1 MAEKYMFFNSTPD
14 DRRRHQASDMADYWM
29 SFLSTGLIHKD
40 GEPFLKLDVVEG
52 TNKVKVSRGQA
63 ILKGHLYMNTTD
75 LELTV
80 PTGSEE
86 KTYLVVLRWDN
97 TIENRYIKLFVK
109 EDEGLTRTE
118 SIHELGLYK
127 IKVKPNVT
135 TIDKNDVE
143 DLRLS
148 EYYCGLAYSLVSVPT
163 EYFYEEW
170 DKFVAEYTKWFSD
183 IQNETYATTQDVR
196 VRDYQ
201 NKREIAALKFRQDAK
216 DRVENGN
223 TFGNDFSGNNFGAKE
238 TKKQTKLT
246 KVAEIGDKVINVSTH
261 SFVVGDSI
269 SLQNDDVFEGNRII
283 TSVSND
289 SLTLNSEVGKKFPVG
304 SSVIQTNTNYKN
316 GITFGEITDGF
327 SFEMVNKDLNGSYDS
342 SFNINSALFA
352 TEGATL
358 YKFNTTTGERTRVD
372 AFLGAGE
379 KVVYLRKYVG
389 VTTVLLINYSGKR
402 LEYMLVGEGGLLDKG
417 SHAFNF
423 NLNKITSFSNILNV
437 TSGEVAF
444 GGQYGSN
451 YEILSLTIGTKGVS
465 SAVYSSSTKPTSVR
479 VNQISCY
486 KGVVLLK
493 EGAGSTIRVFDFRG
507 GSPVVSNTGSYSSEF
522 FYSNQLGIRTI
533 RDDGA
538 SSVVVREFDSEK
550 KTFSIISKTEVE
562 LAERQKYNAIQKN
575 IENISVL
582 KDVLLD
588 GSSSSLKYTNSNL
601 GLSAEN
607 KSLVWKEDISINPTT
622 DIYIYSDS
630 GTLNF
635 EGFYIKNKRYANIK
649 RQEGKTIQLTKS
661 YIRFTLDKKTKEVVV
676 FLEYSGN
683 ADVNGWLGGVPL
695 QKKKDSKE
703 IQLSGYTSTSE
714 SNQLT
719 IELGREKTSDTIVIT
734 KMLGGFL

>member
-14 DRRRHQASDMADYWM
+14 DRRRHQASDMADYWS

-40 GEPFLKLDVVEG
+40 EEPFLKLEIAEG
-52 TNKVKVSRGQA
+52 TNKVKVSKGQA
-63 ILKGHLYMNTTD
+63 IVKGHLYMNTD
-75 LELTV
+75 NLELTV
-80 PTGSEE
+80 PTDSEE
-86 KTYLVVLRWDN
+86 KTYLIVLRWDN
-97 TIENRYIKLFVK
+97 TIENRYIKLFIK
-109 EDEGLTRTE
+109 EDDGLTRTE

-127 IKVKPNVT
+127 IKMKSNVT

-170 DKFVAEYTKWFSD
+170 DKFVAEYTKWFSG

-201 NKREIAALKFRQDAK
+201 NKREIAALKFKQDAK

-283 TSVSND
+283 TGVSND
-289 SLTLNSEVGKKFPVG
+289 SLTLNSEVGKKFPIG

-352 TEGATL
+352 TEGKTL
-358 YKFNTTTGERTRVD
+358 YKFNTTTGERAKVD
-372 AFLGAGE
+372 DFLLAGK
-379 KVVYLRKYVG
+379 KVVYTLFWGQEKD
-389 VTTVLLINYSGKR
+389 VLLINYSGNR
-402 LEYMLVGEGGLLDKG
+402 LEWMLVNELGLLDKG
-417 SHAFNF
+417 FHTFNF
-423 NLNKITSFSNILNV
+423 NLNEITSLSNIMNV
-437 TSGEVAF
+437 KSREVAF
-444 GGQYGSN
+444 GGRYGSN
-451 YEILSLTIGTKGVS
+451 YEILTLTADSKSVI
-465 SAVYSSSTKPTSVR
+465 SAVYSRSTKPTSVEK
-479 VNQISCY
+479 NQIIY
-486 KGVVLLK
+486 HKGVALLK
-493 EGAGSTIRVFDFRG
+493 ESTGSDIHIFDFRG
-507 GSPVVSNTGSYSSEF
+507 GSPVVSSTTSYSSEF
-522 FYSNQLGIRTI
+522 FYGNRYMRAI
-533 RDDGA
+533 RDDG
-538 SSVVVREFDSEK
+538 SNSLVVREFNLNTKKFSVISE
-550 KTFSIISKTEVE
+550 TETD
-562 LAERQKYNAIQKN
+562 LTERNKYNAIQRN
-575 IENISVL
+575 IESHYL
-582 KDVLLD
+582 TDDLLLD
-588 GSSSSLKYTNSNL
+588 CSSSVIKHTGSDLK
-601 GLSAEN
+601 GSAESKN
-607 KSLVWKEDISINPTT
+607 LVWKEESSINPSSDT
-622 DIYIYSDS
+622 YIYNNAYVYTFSA
-630 GTLNF
+630 
-635 EGFYIKNKRYANIK
+635 FYLKDKRYANIK
-649 RQEGKTIQLTKS
+649 RQEGKNIKLTKS

-683 ADVNGWLGGVPL
+683 ADVNGWLGDVPL

-719 IELGREKTSDTIVIT
+719 IELSREKTSDTIVIT